1 MYPSSKYNVSA
12 EKLGNIVTQ
21 TTANKIISA
30 QEILR
35 QFVFAWLTGNG
46 DLHAKNISVISADNQ
61 RWELSPIYD
70 IPSTAPY
77 GDKSMAL
84 SVENRT
90 SGLSFK
96 TFIQFAE
103 SLGIKEAASRRLI
116 QRILSDTE
124 KLIEECS
131 AIGFDSHRQQQL
143 AKILKNR
150 RLSLSS
156 PG

>member
-1 MYPSSKYNVSA
+1 MSTSKTSWQ
-12 EKLGNIVTQ
+12 G
-21 TTANKIISA
+21 IIA
-30 QEILR
+30 R
-35 QFVFAWLTGNG
+35 TDTGT
-46 DLHAKNISVISADNQ
+46 S
-61 RWELSPIYD
+61 YD

-77 GDKSMAL
+77 GDKDMAL
-84 SVENRT
+84 NIENRT

-96 TFIQFAE
+96 TFIHFAE

-143 AKILKNR
+143 TKILKNR